1 MEWKVWRFPST
12 LVPPH
17 THLPPWPTLH
27 NRGAFVT
34 ITTPSPLTLGV
45 PLGVVLSMGFGKC
58 MTFIHITVSY
68 RVDSSTKNLLCSV
81 CSSLPPTPGNHWSF
95 YCLYSFAFSRMSHSL
110 WTFQV
115 GFFHSVICI
124 WGSSMTF
131 QGLKVYFFSVLNNI
145 PLSGYTTVYFI
156 HSPTEGHL
164 GCFQVLTIMNKAAIN
179 IPVQTFMWTWILTHE
194 TCFHEFF
201 NSSSTIAGS

>member
-81 CSSLPPTPGNHWSF
+81 CSSLPQPLATTDLFTVSIVLPFPECHTVCGLFRLASFTQWYAFEVPPWLFKAWRFISSQCWIIFHCLDTPQFILSTH
-95 YCLYSFAFSRMSHSL
+95 L
-110 WTFQV
+110 
-115 GFFHSVICI
+115 
-124 WGSSMTF
+124 
-131 QGLKVYFFSVLNNI
+131 LKD
-145 PLSGYTTVYFI
+145 
-156 HSPTEGHL
+156 
-164 GCFQVLTIMNKAAIN
+164 
-179 IPVQTFMWTWILTHE
+179 ILVA
-194 TCFHEFF
+194 
-201 NSSSTIAGS
+201 SKS